1 MFPVNIAALKN
12 IISIFICTFC
22 IQNTI
27 WSQGN
32 IGIATNSPEPSAVLH
47 LSDTVGKGLLIPRT
61 DTLSVFNYVNA
72 LIPPQPIADGL
83 LIFDL
88 NLQQF
93 MYYDGDNN
101 KWNSLHGLTG
111 ITGSIGPSGPTG
123 LTGPTGSRSN
133 WRYGETNP
141 VYQLGDECGD
151 YYVQLN
157 TGLIYEL
164 DTATCQIWVPVNQGN
179 TYKEK
184 IKGGLTIHKTSRARQ
199 TMVMSSSTQTCA
211 YDSLK
216 SLVYQFSVP
225 GDSVF
230 YMFGRAYGAVSKVS
244 PNAIY
249 NYAQFDF
256 EVNNVPTGGNQ
267 IVSVSPNGA
276 APQNTYHHAQ
286 WEIGIAQE
294 FFGPA
299 TYTVK
304 VIGCQRFS
312 RSPNVDIVI
321 ADTIGSVDQANM
333 DLFIMKRHVD

>member
-1 MFPVNIAALKN
+1 MKQL
-12 IISIFICTFC
+12 ISIFLITV
-22 IQNTI
+22 IGTGY
-27 WSQGN
+27 SLAQGN

-61 DTLSVFNYVNA
+61 DTMSVFDYVNA

-93 MYYDGDNN
+93 MYYDGTAN

-111 ITGSIGPSGPTG
+111 VTGPIGPEGPQGMTG
-123 LTGPTGSRSN
+123 ATGSRSN
-133 WRYGETNP
+133 WRYGDGNP
-141 VYQLGDECGD
+141 TYQIGDECGD
-151 YYVQLN
+151 YYVQLT
-157 TGLIYEL
+157 TGLIWEL
-164 DTATCQIWVPVNQGN
+164 DTATCQIWIPVNNGN
-179 TYKEK
+179 NYKEK
-184 IKGGLTIHKTSRARQ
+184 IKGGLTIHKTSLARQ
-199 TMVMSSSTQTCA
+199 TMVMSTSTQTCA

-216 SLVYQFSVP
+216 NLVYQFSVP
-225 GDSVF
+225 GDSAF
-230 YMFGRAYGAVSKVS
+230 YLFGRAYGAVSKVS

-256 EVNNVPTGGNQ
+256 EVNNVPFGGNQ
-267 IVSVSPNGA
+267 IVTIAPNGA
-276 APQNTYHHAQ
+276 APNNTYHHAQ
-286 WEIGIAQE
+286 WEIGISDV

-321 ADTIGSVDQANM
+321 ADTVGSIDQANM
-333 DLFIMKRHVD
+333 DLYIIKRHVD